1 MVALLGYLV
10 IMCLGGVCV
19 LCIGIWCVCV
29 VVIRCVYVFWYFVCG
44 VLVLF
49 IGFVR
54 HDLMCL
60 KHDIVEL

>member
-1 MVALLGYLV
+1 MCVFCVLV
-10 IMCLGGVCV
+10 FGVCV
-19 LCIGIWCVCV
+19 LLLFGVC
-29 VVIRCVYVFWYFVCG
+29 VFWYLVCG